1 MYDRSQL
8 EKIFAVLGVPNGN
21 QKPENRKPDGD
32 AKGDDASWPDAACHP
47 FWPRAVEDGLSR
59 VARVGFPRR
68 LAEDPNHASLL
79 NLVRALCRYDPRRRP
94 SAADALTHP
103 YFAETPLPS
112 RNALDPGA
120 EKPETYPQRKIK
132 SAEKFGGGDGAAR
145 ESEAGEAMR
154 GPAPRGAAGAA
165 ALNAVR
171 SYGDLRR

>member
-1 MYDRSQL
+1 MYERSQL

-103 YFAETPLPS
+103 YFAETPEPS

-120 EKPETYPQRKIK
+120 EKPETYPRRKIK
-132 SAEKFGGGDGAAR
+132 SAEDGAPR
-145 ESEAGEAMR
+145 EAGEATR

-171 SYGDLRR
+171 SYGDLMR